1 MQLDYTDVALEEV
14 NETNRTKIKSQFEFC
29 N

>member
-1 MQLDYTDVALEEV
+1 MQLDYSDVALEKV
-14 NETNRTKIKSQFEFC
+14 NQYNRMMVKSQFDFC

>member
-1 MQLDYTDVALEEV
+1 MQLDYSDVALEEV
-14 NETNRTKIKSQFEFC
+14 NQYNRMMVKSQFDFC

>member
-14 NETNRTKIKSQFEFC
+14 NETNRTKIKSQFDFC